1 MSLFKRLFRKSSS
14 DIVTLAS
21 TRSGYLPSMTES
33 YSTDYSDID
42 TILKIDSVVSGII
55 RKYVIDICG
64 DIILPDSKSS
74 RFLEDSI
81 IWSRLQLYLPLLVRD
96 MFVYGHAYLLKV
108 RGKNKKIID
117 IVYLN
122 PKSISPEQDNLGN
135 LVLDVTGN
143 IVGYR
148 WKPDNWYTIREK
160 LRLSSK
166 LEEEHKGKYID
177 SSDIV
182 HIPFLDVVAGVYG
195 EGIVAKLKTLVTIKA
210 NIEHALGEIASR
222 YLERLWIIKVG
233 DNIRPPSQAKL
244 IEMNE
249 KLREA
254 REKGD
259 NILVFPYYT
268 DISIEKGEDIAQFQ
282 RPLETILTEL
292 YVSMGYAYGIEVG
305 QRLHALSSEVDFW
318 DKNIQF
324 YRKWIW
330 NHLREQLLD
339 EYLRQ
344 NGYKPIVKIKWR
356 ETEPSKLMS
365 KARRLSLYARG
376 NLLTGSP
383 DIEKEIKRI
392 EGIGDS

>member
-1 MSLFKRLFRKSSS
+1 MSLFKRLFKKSSS

-74 RFLEDSI
+74 RFLEESI
-81 IWSRLQLYLPLLVRD
+81 IWSKLQLYLPLLVRD

-330 NHLREQLLD
+330 NHLRDQLLD
-339 EYLRQ
+339 EYLEQ

-376 NLLTGSP
+376 NLLASSP